1 MSITRLAVNVWLFG
15 AADTGVTVFND
26 IAGGWAVMDAE
37 GRIVS
42 RHGTKSEAFA
52 AVMS

>member
-1 MSITRLAVNVWLFG
+1 MSITRLAVNVWLIG
-15 AADTGVTVFND
+15 AAKDGVTVFSD
-26 IAGGWAVMDAE
+26 IAGGWSVMDAE
-37 GRIVS
+37 GRVIS